1 MNLQATQLEV
11 RIGTIVNDGT
21 RKVSKT
27 TGTFNEEGLQ
37 IDSTE
42 SATKTRITPDGMTV
56 YQKRYGSTVEMLTAT
71 SAGVDATNLH
81 AKTYL
86 IVGGRSRFE
95 NYGASRTGCFWI
107 GE

>member
-1 MNLQATQLEV
+1 M
-11 RIGTIVNDGT
+11 
-21 RKVSKT
+21 K
-27 TGTFNEEGLQ
+27 
-37 IDSTE
+37 
-42 SATKTRITPDGMTV
+42 V
-56 YQKRYGSTVEMLTAT
+56 YQKSYGSTVEMLAAT